1 MDAILAFFTFIQGLG
16 VSVMMPILLTI
27 FGTVLGAGFG
37 KSLKA
42 GLTVGVGFIGLN
54 LVINNVLGTSL
65 APAVEAMTE
74 RFGLALS
81 IIDVGWPASSAS
93 AMGSTVGLFIIPLG
107 LVVNILMLIT
117 NTTQTVDVDIWNYW
131 HFAFTGSIVAI
142 ITDNIMLGFAAAIIN
157 MVVILI
163 LGDITAPQ
171 VEKSLGMPGVSLP
184 HGFTA
189 AFAPIAMFVNWVI
202 DKIPGVRDIN
212 IDVESMQKKFGVFG
226 EPLFVGTII
235 GIVIGCI
242 AYFDTADIAGSVTTI
257 LTLGVSL
264 GAVLVLIPRMAAL
277 LMEGLLPISDAA
289 SEFIQKH
296 FKSRGKMYIGLDS
309 AVGVGH
315 PVTLSL
321 ALILIP
327 VMLLLAVLL
336 QPLGNQVIPFGDLS
350 TATYMLVLITP
361 IVNQNGFRG
370 LIVGIIVLAVGLLI
384 STYMAPFQTQAALQ
398 SGFDIASAAG
408 SANAMISSL
417 CDGANPLTFIFV
429 FLSNLNGYLCV
440 GVTGVLAIIFAI
452 WNRSRILKEAA
463 ELHAQEQ

>member
-1 MDAILAFFTFIQGLG
+1 MDAILGFFTFIQGLG
-16 VSVMMPILLTI
+16 VSVMMPIIITI
-27 FGTVLGAGFG
+27 IGAALGAGFS

-54 LVINNVLGTSL
+54 LIINNLLGVNL
-65 APAVEAMTE
+65 APAVETMVE

-81 IIDVGWPASSAS
+81 IIDVGWPASSAI

-107 LVVNILMLIT
+107 LVVNLLMLLT

-142 ITDNIMLGFAAAIIN
+142 ITDNIMIGFAAAVIN
-157 MVVILI
+157 EVVVLI

-189 AFAPIAMFVNWVI
+189 AFAPIAMAVNWVI
-202 DKIPGVRDIN
+202 EKIPGVRDIN
-212 IDVESMQKKFGVFG
+212 LDVESMQKKFGVFG

-235 GIVIGCI
+235 GIIIGCV
-242 AYFDTADIAGSVTTI
+242 AYFDAADIAGSITKI
-257 LTLGVSL
+257 LVLGVSL
-264 GAVLVLIPRMAAL
+264 GAVLVLIPRMASL

-296 FKSRGKMYIGLDS
+296 FQNRGKMYIGLDS

-327 VMLLLAVLL
+327 VMLLLAVAL

-384 STYMAPFQTQAALQ
+384 STYMAPFQTAAALQ
-398 SGFDIASAAG
+398 SGFDIAAAAG
-408 SANAMISSL
+408 TANAQISSL

-429 FLSNLNGYLCV
+429 FLSNMNGWLCI
-440 GVTGVLAIIFAI
+440 GVTGVAAIALAL
-452 WNRSRILKEAA
+452 WNRARILKEAA
-463 ELHAQEQ
+463 ELHAAE

>member
-1 MDAILAFFTFIQGLG
+1 MDAILSFFTFIQGLG
-16 VSVMMPILLTI
+16 VSVMMPIIITI
-27 FGTVLGAGFG
+27 IGTALGAGFG

-65 APAVEAMTE
+65 APAVEQMTT
-74 RFGLALS
+74 RFGLALN
-81 IIDVGWPASSAS
+81 IIDVGWPASSAI

-142 ITDNIMLGFAAAIIN
+142 ITDNIMLGFAAAVIN
-157 MVVILI
+157 MVVVLI

-242 AYFDTADIAGSVTTI
+242 AYFDAADIAGSVTTI

-296 FKSRGKMYIGLDS
+296 FQSRGKIYIGLDS

-327 VMLLLAVLL
+327 VMLLLAVIL

-384 STYMAPFQTQAALQ
+384 STYMAPFQTAAALQ
-398 SGFDIASAAG
+398 SGFDIAGAAG

-429 FLSNLNGYLCV
+429 FLSNINGYVCV
-440 GVTGVLAIIFAI
+440 GVTGVLAIVFAI
-452 WNRSRILKEAA
+452 WNRRRILKEAA
-463 ELHAQEQ
+463 ELHAQQ

>member
-1 MDAILAFFTFIQGLG
+1 MDAILDFFGFIQGLG
-16 VSVMMPILLTI
+16 VSVMMPIIITI
-27 FGTVLGAGFG
+27 IGTALGAGFS

-54 LVINNVLGTSL
+54 LIINNLLGANL
-65 APAVEAMTE
+65 GPAVQMMVD

-81 IIDVGWPASSAS
+81 IIDVGWPASSAI

-107 LVVNILMLIT
+107 LIVNLLMLAT

-142 ITDNIMLGFAAAIIN
+142 ITGDIMIGFAAAIIN
-157 MVVILI
+157 EVVVLI

-189 AFAPIAMFVNWVI
+189 AFAPIAMAVNWI
-202 DKIPGVRDIN
+202 IEKIPGVRDIN
-212 IDVESMQKKFGVFG
+212 LDVESMQKKFGVFG

-235 GIVIGCI
+235 GVIIGAV
-242 AYFDTADIAGSVTTI
+242 AYFDAADVPGSITQI
-257 LTLGVSL
+257 LVLGVSL
-264 GAVLVLIPRMAAL
+264 GAVLVLIPRMASL

-289 SEFIQKH
+289 SSFIQKRMP
-296 FKSRGKMYIGLDS
+296 SRGKIYIGLDS

-327 VMLLLAVLL
+327 VMLLLAVVL
-336 QPLGNQVIPFGDLS
+336 QPLGNQVIPFGDLA

-384 STYMAPFQTQAALQ
+384 STYMAPFQTAAALQ
-398 SGFDIASAAG
+398 SGFDIAAATG
-408 SANAMISSL
+408 NANAQISSL
-417 CDGANPLTFIFV
+417 CDGANPLTFVFV
-429 FLSNLNGYLCV
+429 FLSNINGWLCV
-440 GVTGVLAIIFAI
+440 GVTGAAAVALAL
-452 WNRSRILKEAA
+452 WNRARIVKEAK
-463 ELHAQEQ
+463 ELHAEA

>member
-1 MDAILAFFTFIQGLG
+1 MDAILSFFTFIQGLG
-16 VSVMMPILLTI
+16 VSVMMPIIITI
-27 FGTVLGAGFG
+27 IGTALGAGFG

-65 APAVEAMTE
+65 APAVEQMTT
-74 RFGLALS
+74 RFGLALN
-81 IIDVGWPASSAS
+81 IIDVGWPASSAI

-142 ITDNIMLGFAAAIIN
+142 ITDNIMLGFAAAVIN
-157 MVVILI
+157 MVVVLI

-202 DKIPGVRDIN
+202 NKIPGVRDIN

-242 AYFDTADIAGSVTTI
+242 AYFDAADIAGSVTTI

-296 FKSRGKMYIGLDS
+296 FQSRGKIYIGLDS

-327 VMLLLAVLL
+327 VMLLLAVIL

-384 STYMAPFQTQAALQ
+384 STYMAPFQTAAALQ

-429 FLSNLNGYLCV
+429 FLSNINGYVCV
-440 GVTGVLAIIFAI
+440 GVTGVLAIVFAI
-452 WNRSRILKEAA
+452 WNRRRILKEAA
-463 ELHAQEQ
+463 ELHAQQ

>member
-1 MDAILAFFTFIQGLG
+1 MDAILGFFTFIQGLG
-16 VSVMMPILLTI
+16 VSVMMPIIITI
-27 FGTVLGAGFG
+27 IGTVLGAGFS

-54 LVINNVLGTSL
+54 LIINNLLGVNL
-65 APAVEAMTE
+65 APAVETMVE

-81 IIDVGWPASSAS
+81 IIDVGWPASSAI

-107 LVVNILMLIT
+107 LIVNLLMLLT

-131 HFAFTGSIVAI
+131 HFAFTGAIVAI
-142 ITDNIMLGFAAAIIN
+142 ITDNIMIGFAAAIIN
-157 MVVILI
+157 EVVVLI

-189 AFAPIAMFVNWVI
+189 AFAPIAMAVNWLI

-212 IDVESMQKKFGVFG
+212 LDVESMQKKFGVFG
-226 EPLFVGTII
+226 EPLFVGTVI
-235 GIVIGCI
+235 GMVIGCV
-242 AYFDTADIAGSVTTI
+242 AYFDAADIAGSITKI
-257 LTLGVSL
+257 LVLGVSL
-264 GAVLVLIPRMAAL
+264 GAVLVLIPRMASL

-289 SEFIQKH
+289 SEFIQKR
-296 FKSRGKMYIGLDS
+296 FQNRGKIYIGLVS

-327 VMLLLAVLL
+327 VMLLLAVAL

-370 LIVGIIVLAVGLLI
+370 LIVGIIVLAIGLLI
-384 STYMAPFQTQAALQ
+384 STYMAPFQTAAALQ
-398 SGFDIASAAG
+398 SGFDVAAAAG
-408 SANAMISSL
+408 TANAQISSL

-429 FLSNLNGYLCV
+429 FLSNMNGWLCL
-440 GVTGVLAIIFAI
+440 GITGAAALALAL
-452 WNRSRILKEAA
+452 WNRSRILKEAK
-463 ELHAQEQ
+463 ELHAAE

>member
-1 MDAILAFFTFIQGLG
+1 MDAIVSVFTFIQGLG
-16 VSVMMPILLTI
+16 VSVMMPIIITI
-27 FGTVLGAGFG
+27 IGSCLGAGFA

-54 LVINNVLGTSL
+54 LIINSLLGVNL
-65 APAVEAMTE
+65 APAVETMVE

-81 IIDVGWPASSAS
+81 IIDVGWPASSAI
-93 AMGSTVGLFIIPLG
+93 AMGSTIGLFIIPLG
-107 LVVNILMLIT
+107 LVVNLIMLVT

-142 ITDNIMLGFAAAIIN
+142 ITDNIMIGFAAAIIN
-157 MVVILI
+157 EVVVLI
-163 LGDITAPQ
+163 LGDVTAPL

-189 AFAPIAMFVNWVI
+189 AFAPIAMLVNWI
-202 DKIPGVRDIN
+202 IEKIPGVRDIN
-212 IDVESMQKKFGVFG
+212 LDVESMQKKFGVFG
-226 EPLFVGTII
+226 EPLFIGTII
-235 GIVIGCI
+235 GIVIGCV
-242 AYFDTADIAGSVTTI
+242 AYFDAADVAGSVTVI

-264 GAVLVLIPRMAAL
+264 GAVLVLIPRMASL

-289 SEFIQKH
+289 SEFIQKR
-296 FKSRGKMYIGLDS
+296 FKSRGRMYIGLDS

-327 VMLLLAVLL
+327 VMLLLAVAL
-336 QPLGNQVIPFGDLS
+336 QPLGNQVIPFGDLA

-361 IVNQNGFRG
+361 VVNSNGFRG
-370 LIVGIIVLAVGLLI
+370 LIVGIIVLSVGLLI
-384 STYMAPFQTQAALQ
+384 STYMAPFQTAAALQ
-398 SGFDIASAAG
+398 SGFDIAAAAG
-408 SANAMISSL
+408 TANAQISSL

-429 FLSNLNGYLCV
+429 FLSNINGWLCV
-440 GVTGVLAIIFAI
+440 AVTGVGALAFAI
-452 WNRSRILKEAA
+452 WNRARILKEAK
-463 ELHAQEQ
+463 ELHAEA

>member
-16 VSVMMPILLTI
+16 VSVMMPIILTI
-27 FGTVLGAGFG
+27 IGTVLGAGFG

-54 LVINNVLGTSL
+54 LVINNVLGTNL
-65 APAVEAMTE
+65 APAVEEMTT
-74 RFGLALS
+74 RFGLALN
-81 IIDVGWPASSAS
+81 IIDVGWPASSAI

-107 LVVNILMLIT
+107 LLVNIIMLLT
-117 NTTQTVDVDIWNYW
+117 NTTQTADVDIWNYW

-142 ITDNIMLGFAAAIIN
+142 ITDNIMLGFAAAVIN
-157 MVVILI
+157 EVVVLI
-163 LGDITAPQ
+163 LGDVTAPQ

-226 EPLFVGTII
+226 EPIFVGTII
-235 GIVIGCI
+235 GIVIGCV
-242 AYFDTADIAGSVTTI
+242 AYFDTADIAGSATTI

-289 SEFIQKH
+289 SAFIQKH
-296 FKSRGKMYIGLDS
+296 FQNRGKIYIGLDS

-327 VMLLLAVLL
+327 VMLLLAVVL

-384 STYMAPFQTQAALQ
+384 STYMAPFQTAAAMQ
-398 SGFDIASAAG
+398 SGFDIAAAAG
-408 SANAMISSL
+408 SANALISSL

-429 FLSNLNGYLCV
+429 FLSNLNGYLCI
-440 GVTGVLAIIFAI
+440 GITGVAAIVFAI
-452 WNRSRILKEAA
+452 WNRARILKEAA
-463 ELHAQEQ
+463 ELHAQN

>member
-1 MDAILAFFTFIQGLG
+1 MEAITAVFSFIQGLG

-27 FGTVLGAGFG
+27 FGTILGAGFG

-65 APAVEAMTE
+65 APAVEEMTT
-74 RFGLALS
+74 RFGLALN
-81 IIDVGWPASSAS
+81 IIDVGWPASSAI
-93 AMGSTVGLFIIPLG
+93 AMGTTIGMFIIPLG
-107 LVVNILMLIT
+107 LLVNIVMLIT
-117 NTTQTVDVDIWNYW
+117 NTTQTIDVDIWNYW
-131 HFAFTGSIVAI
+131 HFAFTGSLVAI
-142 ITDNIMLGFAAAIIN
+142 ITDDVMLGFMAAVIN
-157 MVVILI
+157 MVVVLI

-189 AFAPIAMFVNWVI
+189 AFAPIAMFINWVI
-202 DKIPGVRDIN
+202 DKIPGLRDIN
-212 IDVESMQKKFGVFG
+212 LDVESLQKKFGVFG
-226 EPLFVGTII
+226 EPLMIGTLI
-235 GIVIGCI
+235 GLVIGVV
-242 AYFDTADIAGSVTTI
+242 AYFDPADIAGSLTTI

-264 GAVLVLIPRMAAL
+264 GAVLVLIPRMASL

-289 SEFIQKH
+289 SEFMQKH
-296 FKSRGKMYIGLDS
+296 FANRGKIYIGLDS

-327 VMLLLAVLL
+327 VMLLLAIAL

-370 LIVGIIVLAVGLLI
+370 LIVGIVVLAVGLLI
-384 STYMAPFQTQAALQ
+384 STYMAPFQTAAALQ
-398 SGFDIASAAG
+398 AGFDIASYAG
-408 SANAMISSL
+408 TSDALISSL

-429 FLSNLNGYLCV
+429 FLANINGWVCIA
-440 GVTGVLAIIFAI
+440 VTGVAAIAFAI
-452 WNRSRILKEAA
+452 WNRMRILKEAK
-463 ELHAQEQ
+463 ELHAAE

>member
-1 MDAILAFFTFIQGLG
+1 MDAILDFFGFIQGLG
-16 VSVMMPILLTI
+16 VSVMMPIIITI
-27 FGTVLGAGFG
+27 IGTALGAGFS

-54 LVINNVLGTSL
+54 LIINNLLGANL
-65 APAVEAMTE
+65 GPAVQMMVD

-81 IIDVGWPASSAS
+81 IIDVGWPASSAI

-107 LVVNILMLIT
+107 LIVNLLMLAT

-142 ITDNIMLGFAAAIIN
+142 ITGDIMIGFAAAIIN
-157 MVVILI
+157 EVVVLI

-189 AFAPIAMFVNWVI
+189 AFAPIAMAVNWI
-202 DKIPGVRDIN
+202 IEKTPGVRDIN
-212 IDVESMQKKFGVFG
+212 LDVESMQKKFGVFG

-235 GIVIGCI
+235 GVIIGAV
-242 AYFDTADIAGSVTTI
+242 AYFDAADVPGSIMQI
-257 LTLGVSL
+257 LVLGVSL
-264 GAVLVLIPRMAAL
+264 GAVLVLIPRMASL

-289 SEFIQKH
+289 SSFIQKRMPN
-296 FKSRGKMYIGLDS
+296 RGKIYIGLDS

-327 VMLLLAVLL
+327 VMLLLAVVL
-336 QPLGNQVIPFGDLS
+336 QPLGNQVIPFGDLA

-384 STYMAPFQTQAALQ
+384 STYMAPFQTAAALQ
-398 SGFDIASAAG
+398 SGFDIAAATG
-408 SANAMISSL
+408 NANAQISSL
-417 CDGANPLTFIFV
+417 CDGANPLTFVFV
-429 FLSNLNGYLCV
+429 FLSNINGWLCV
-440 GVTGVLAIIFAI
+440 GVTGAAAVALAL
-452 WNRSRILKEAA
+452 WNRARIVKEAK
-463 ELHAQEQ
+463 ELHAEA

>member
-1 MDAILAFFTFIQGLG
+1 MDAILSFFTFIQGLG
-16 VSVMMPILLTI
+16 VSVMMPIIITI
-27 FGTVLGAGFG
+27 IGTALGAGFG

-65 APAVEAMTE
+65 APAVEQMTT
-74 RFGLALS
+74 RFGLALN
-81 IIDVGWPASSAS
+81 IIDVGWPASSAI

-142 ITDNIMLGFAAAIIN
+142 ITDNIMLGFAAAVIN
-157 MVVILI
+157 MVVVLI

-242 AYFDTADIAGSVTTI
+242 AYFDAADIAGSVTTI

-296 FKSRGKMYIGLDS
+296 FQSRGKIYIGLAS

-327 VMLLLAVLL
+327 VMLLLAVIL

-384 STYMAPFQTQAALQ
+384 STYMAPFQTAAALQ
-398 SGFDIASAAG
+398 SGFDIAGAAG

-429 FLSNLNGYLCV
+429 FLSNINGYVCV
-440 GVTGVLAIIFAI
+440 GVTGVLAIVFAI
-452 WNRSRILKEAA
+452 WNRRRILKEAA
-463 ELHAQEQ
+463 ELHAQQ

>member
-1 MDAILAFFTFIQGLG
+1 MEAITAVFSFIQGLG

-27 FGTVLGAGFG
+27 FGTILGAGFG

-65 APAVEAMTE
+65 APAVEEMTT
-74 RFGLALS
+74 RFGLALN
-81 IIDVGWPASSAS
+81 IIDVGWPASSAI
-93 AMGSTVGLFIIPLG
+93 AMGTTIGMFIIPLG
-107 LVVNILMLIT
+107 LLVNIVMLIT
-117 NTTQTVDVDIWNYW
+117 NTTQTIDVDIWNYW
-131 HFAFTGSIVAI
+131 HFAFTGSLVAI
-142 ITDNIMLGFAAAIIN
+142 ITDDIMLGFMAAVIN
-157 MVVILI
+157 MVVVLI

-189 AFAPIAMFVNWVI
+189 AFAPIAMFINWVI
-202 DKIPGVRDIN
+202 DKIPGLRDIN
-212 IDVESMQKKFGVFG
+212 LDVESLQKKFGVFG
-226 EPLFVGTII
+226 EPLMIGTLI
-235 GIVIGCI
+235 GLVIGVV
-242 AYFDTADIAGSVTTI
+242 AYFDPADIAGSLTTI

-264 GAVLVLIPRMAAL
+264 GAVLVLIPRMASL

-289 SEFIQKH
+289 SEFMQKH
-296 FKSRGKMYIGLDS
+296 FANRGKIYIGLDS

-327 VMLLLAVLL
+327 VMLLLAIAL

-370 LIVGIIVLAVGLLI
+370 LIVGIVVLAVGLLI
-384 STYMAPFQTQAALQ
+384 STYMAPFQTAAALQ
-398 SGFDIASAAG
+398 AGFDIASYAG
-408 SANAMISSL
+408 TSDALISSL

-429 FLSNLNGYLCV
+429 FLANINGWVCIA
-440 GVTGVLAIIFAI
+440 VTGVAAIAFAI
-452 WNRSRILKEAA
+452 WNRMRILKEAK
-463 ELHAQEQ
+463 ELHAAE